1 MHTNNAAEEKEEDEE
16 RQGGYDRVKSYSA
29 FTHQILVL
37 TDRPADLKRWESASH
52 WGQRSLTASLVP
64 PIQVICSTLGKK
76 EEACKAASR
85 IHGRRNGLSDPH
97 DVT

>member
-37 TDRPADLKRWESASH
+37 TDRPADLKR
-52 WGQRSLTASLVP
+52 
-64 PIQVICSTLGKK
+64 
-76 EEACKAASR
+76 
-85 IHGRRNGLSDPH
+85 
-97 DVT
+97 